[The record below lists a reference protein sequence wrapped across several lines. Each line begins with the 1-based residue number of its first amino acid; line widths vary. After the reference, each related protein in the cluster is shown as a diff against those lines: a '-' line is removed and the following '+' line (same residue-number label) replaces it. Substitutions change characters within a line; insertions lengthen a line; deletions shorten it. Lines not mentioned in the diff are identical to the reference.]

1 MALKSRTKAVWAE
14 LEASY
19 GVAETLVAA
28 DAVQT
33 KSDIE
38 IMPLEGGT
46 VDRDLARPSFGADL
60 QIHVGVHVKIRFK
73 VELVGSGT
81 LGTAPAY
88 ADLLLACGME
98 ETVVASTS
106 VEYTPDSASTNSVTI
121 GFNLDGQQHTLV
133 GAKGNCKIMLDSQG
147 IPYIEFEFTGLYV
160 APSSVAALATTGYS
174 SYQVPTPVTY
184 ANSTVATLFGQ
195 SFVWKK
201 LELDVGNQVEHF
213 DNPGEEFV
221 DITDRNSKGTF
232 TGLLVAYSTFN
243 PITNAKA
250 NTTGALSV
258 THGTVDALKV
268 HITAPAVQLVQPKI
282 GDDRQRATLESGL
295 SFTPTS
301 ANDDEWK
308 IRFAA
313 AAS

>member
-1 MALKSRTKAVWAE
+1 MALKSRTRAVWAE

-60 QIHVGVHVKIRFK
+60 QIHVGVHTKIRFK

-106 VEYTPDSASTNSVTI
+106 VEYTPDTNSTNSVTI
-121 GFNLDGQQHTLV
+121 GFNLDGQLHTLV
-133 GAKGNCKIMLDSQG
+133 GAKGNVKFMLDSQQ
-147 IPYIEFEFTGLYV
+147 IPYMEFEFTGLWV
-160 APSSVAALATTGYS
+160 NPASAAALATTGYTA
-174 SYQVPTPVTY
+174 YQVPRPVTY
-184 ANSTVATLFGQ
+184 AHSAVASLHAQ
-195 SFVWKK
+195 NFVWRKF
-201 LELDVGNQVEHF
+201 ELDVGNQVEHF

-243 PITNAKA
+243 PFTIAKA
-250 NTTGALSV
+250 DTLGALTV
-258 THGTVDALKV
+258 THGTVDATKV
-268 HITAPAVQLVQPKI
+268 HIVAPAVQLVQPKI
-282 GDDRQRATLESGL
+282 GDDRQRATLETGL
-295 SFTPTS
+295 SFTPTAS
-301 ANDDEWK
+301 NDDEWK